1 MTKIMKYLTKRQW
14 VWIGICVLFIVG
26 QVWLD
31 LKCQILLQV
40 CGR

>member
-14 VWIGICVLFIVG
+14 VCIGICVLFIVG

-31 LKCQILLQV
+31 LKMPDPIASV
-40 CGR
+40 R